1 MAICFELCKITHFFA
16 IKYYNEQSFFEKF
29 FGKMTN
35 YHARTL
41 DIALVLVYLCT
52 IIALST
58 QIKYSRHNIDK
69 KWNNMILTKS

>member
-1 MAICFELCKITHFFA
+1 
-16 IKYYNEQSFFEKF
+16 
-29 FGKMTN
+29 MTN

-41 DIALVLVYLCT
+41 VIALVLVYLCT

>member
-1 MAICFELCKITHFFA
+1 
-16 IKYYNEQSFFEKF
+16 
-29 FGKMTN
+29 MTN

-58 QIKYSRHNIDK
+58 QIKYSRNNIDK